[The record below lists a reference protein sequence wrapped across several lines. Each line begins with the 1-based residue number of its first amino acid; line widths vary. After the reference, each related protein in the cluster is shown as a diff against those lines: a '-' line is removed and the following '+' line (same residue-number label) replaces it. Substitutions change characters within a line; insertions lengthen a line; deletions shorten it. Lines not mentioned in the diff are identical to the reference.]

1 VSGRDYNYE
10 VNCDRCGVLL
20 GMWAYGGPFNGSMQ
34 CVDCAST
41 PEDDEAQAN
50 SHGAGV
56 ES

>member
-1 VSGRDYNYE
+1 MSGRDYNYE

-56 ES
+56 K